1 MHKINLLQTQALRW
15 IINILTQHAVPYQ
28 IAGGLAA
35 QCYGAIRPL
44 NDIDIDIPEECFAK
58 LVEPLKDF
66 IVDGPARFQSDE
78 WDLLLMTLNYQ
89 GVAIDL
95 GGAYQ
100 TLIFN
105 KQKQQWVN
113 VKTNLNTAVKMNVA
127 GISANIV
134 CRDDLLAYKK
144 DLARDVDLID
154 INQIISGVC
163 IPRDK
168 PMS

>member
-1 MHKINLLQTQALRW
+1 MVEINSSYIKALQW
-15 IINILTQHAVPYQ
+15 IVNVLTQHAIPYQ

-35 QCYGAIRPL
+35 QCYGATRSL
-44 NDIDIDIPEECFAK
+44 HDIDIDIPEGCFAK
-58 LVEPLKDF
+58 LADKVKDF
-66 IVDGPARFQSDE
+66 IVYGPARFQSDE

-100 TLIFN
+100 TLIFD

-113 VKTNLNTAVKMNVA
+113 VKTNLDTAIKTNIA
-127 GISANIV
+127 GISAKVV

-144 DLARDVDLID
+144 NLAREVDLID
-154 INQIISGVC
+154 VAQIISGVC
-163 IPRDK
+163 TPYDK
-168 PMS
+168 PKS